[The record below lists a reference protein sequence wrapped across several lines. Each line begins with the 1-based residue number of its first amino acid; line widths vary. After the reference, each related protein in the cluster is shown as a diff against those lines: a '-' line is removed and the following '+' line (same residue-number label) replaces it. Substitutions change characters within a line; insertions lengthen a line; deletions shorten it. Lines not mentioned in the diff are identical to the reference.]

1 MRSEFIV
8 QKKNLEKWA
17 KDLFP
22 LNRSLTGLGNRK
34 TLNYIKKN
42 INKNISI
49 KSVRSNTKVFS
60 WTIPQEWHVNYAK
73 LLDKNKKVIS
83 DFKRNNLELLGYS
96 TKIKKKIKYNELKNH
111 LYFNKERPN
120 AIPYVTSYYKKNW
133 GFCIPFN
140 KFKNLKKNDS
150 YYVDISTKLFNGKM
164 NYGEIFIKG
173 QSKKEILI
181 CTYICHPSMANNEL
195 SGILVASLISTK
207 IKKTK
212 YSLRIIFIPE
222 TIGAIYY
229 IKKNLKH
236 LKKNLVAGFNLSCVG
251 LPGKIN
257 IIKTIYENSY
267 VDKVCERLSLRNKD
281 IKLLSFLKRGSNE
294 RQFGCQN
301 LYLPFV
307 TICTKRFGDFKEYHT
322 SDDNLDILNFNTI
335 IKVTNFVKKIVKEI
349 NENDIYIKNS
359 YCEPFLS
366 GKKIIEPIA
375 SIKNQTLSERISMQ
389 NFLAYTNKS
398 NDLKSLSKMLAISTK
413 YLKEISNKLLKHK
426 IIKKYI

>member
-1 MRSEFIV
+1 MKSDFII
-8 QKKNLEKWA
+8 QKNNLEKWA

-34 TLNYIKKN
+34 TLNYIKEN

-49 KSVRSNTKVFS
+49 KSVKSNTKVFG
-60 WTIPQEWHVNYAK
+60 WTIPQEWHVTYAK
-73 LLDKNKKVIS
+73 LLDKNKKIIS

-96 TKIKKKIKYNELKNH
+96 RKIKKKIK
-111 LYFNKERPN
+111 
-120 AIPYVTSYYKKNW
+120 
-133 GFCIPFN
+133 FN
-140 KFKNLKKNDS
+140 KFRNLKKNNF

-173 QSKKEILI
+173 KSKKEILI

-195 SGILVASLISTK
+195 SGILAASLISTK

-236 LKKNLVAGFNLSCVG
+236 LQKNLVAGFNLSCVG

-257 IIKTIYENSY
+257 IIKTVYENSY
-267 VDKVCERLSLRNKD
+267 VDKICERLSLKNKN

-322 SDDNLDILNFNTI
+322 SDDSLDILNFKTI
-335 IKVTNFVKKIVKEI
+335 INVTKFLKKIVKEI
-349 NENDIYIKNS
+349 NENDIYVKNS

-366 GKKIIEPIA
+366 GKKIIKPVS
-375 SIKNQTLSERISMQ
+375 SINNTNLKERINIQ
-389 NFLAYTNKS
+389 NFLAYTNRS
-398 NDLKSLSKMLAISTK
+398 EDLKSLSKKLTISTSH
-413 YLKEISNKLLKHK
+413 LKQISNKLLKHK